1 MAARR
6 GETAS
11 TRRVVAAAFALL
23 VAATIA
29 AVQAADAGS
38 SFMFD
43 LEQATPVLARAT
55 PTVPEADTPRLARR
69 VFLVIIDGLSLNK
82 SYELPFLDELRRRG
96 VDSEAVSHYPTWS
109 RPNYVSILTGVPPV
123 ASGVRT
129 NHHATPVQLDSLMDR
144 ARAAHLRTASATDY
158 DVLPKL
164 FLRRRGSMPDVVRP
178 PVREE
183 LEIEPEHESD
193 IDRIDSVGE
202 PDADLVSPFDDA
214 RYAPWPGGF
223 TESSTELAAGDEELV
238 VLLVGA
244 VDAAGHA
251 HGAASEQYRQAAEGA
266 DHALSRALGHVDLA
280 QDAIIV
286 VADHG
291 HTARGGHGGMEA
303 DVLAVPFIAAGAGIL
318 PGSAP
323 HDARLI
329 DVAPTVAALLGMPAP
344 GHGLGRTLVEITQLS
359 SADRAR
365 RVSADNIRLVATTAI
380 VNAANAR
387 AEVATLENRTA
398 RLALVGAGFLFAL
411 VGGIVLAKRRVLRI
425 DLRTLFVTVPVF
437 FVTYYGLIGVLGQGF
452 SPSGLPAQGHIES
465 GLLHYGLI
473 ATALQLA
480 ANLWWLKRERR
491 LADRLAGA
499 NGIAWL
505 GLAFAMLLAGAVW
518 AVFPP
523 PYVAL
528 PGPMWLVVIPAVEIA
543 VACCAVTF
551 ALTLVVEVIVFAARA
566 WSSPLAAARVTSGRQ
581 SR

>member
-1 MAARR
+1 
-6 GETAS
+6 
-11 TRRVVAAAFALL
+11 
-23 VAATIA
+23 
-29 AVQAADAGS
+29 
-38 SFMFD
+38 MFD
-43 LEQATPVLARAT
+43 LEQATPALARAT
-55 PTVPEADTPRLARR
+55 PTVPDAETPRLARR
-69 VFLVIIDGLSLNK
+69 VYLVIIDGLSLNK
-82 SYELPFLDELRRRG
+82 SFELPFLDELRRRG

-164 FLRRRGSMPDVVRP
+164 FLRERGAEPARVRP
-178 PVREE
+178 PVRELDE
-183 LEIEPEHESD
+183 FETEPIDGDHAIDDDAESGV
-193 IDRIDSVGE
+193 RA

-223 TESSTELAAGDEELV
+223 TEASTELAAGDADLV

-251 HGAASEQYRQAAEGA
+251 HGADSKQYRAAAQGA
-266 DHALSRALGHVDLA
+266 DHALARALGRVDLT
-280 QDAIIV
+280 QDAIIIT
-286 VADHG
+286 ADHG
-291 HTARGGHGGMEA
+291 HTARGGHGGVENA
-303 DVLAVPFIAAGAGIL
+303 VLSVPLIAVGAGIA
-318 PGSAP
+318 PGAVP
-323 HDARLI
+323 RDARLI
-329 DVAPTVAALLGMPAP
+329 DLAPTVSALLGMPAP
-344 GHGLGRTLVEITQLS
+344 GHGIGRTLVEITTLS

-365 RVSADNIRLVATTAI
+365 RVSTDAIRLIATTAI
-380 VNAANAR
+380 VGSANAQ
-387 AEVATLENRTA
+387 AEVATLEHRAA
-398 RLALVGAGFLFAL
+398 RFALVGAGLL
-411 VGGIVLAKRRVLRI
+411 ISVLGGIVLARRRVLRI
-425 DLRTLFVTVPVF
+425 DVRTLFVTVPVF
-437 FVTYYGLIGVLGQGF
+437 FITYYGLIGILGQGF

-551 ALTLVVEVIVFAARA
+551 ALTLAVEVIVFAARA
-566 WSSPLAAARVTSGRQ
+566 WSSPLPTAQV
-581 SR
+581 SRDRS

>member
-1 MAARR
+1 M
-6 GETAS
+6 
-11 TRRVVAAAFALL
+11 VAAAFALL

-29 AVQAADAGS
+29 AIQAADAGS
-38 SFMFD
+38 GFMFD

-55 PTVPEADTPRLARR
+55 PTVPDAGTPRLARR
-69 VFLVIIDGLSLNK
+69 VFVVIIDGLSLNK

-96 VDSEAVSHYPTWS
+96 VDSEATSHYPTWS

-164 FLRRRGSMPDVVRP
+164 FLRRRGSRPDVVRP
-178 PVREE
+178 PVREAE
-183 LEIEPEHESD
+183 D
-193 IDRIDSVGE
+193 IDNAPVEEDATVVPE

-223 TESSTELAAGDEELV
+223 AESGSELAAGDEELV

-251 HGAASEQYRQAAEGA
+251 HGAASKEYRAAAIGA
-266 DHALSRALGHVDLA
+266 DHALSRALGRVDLS

-291 HTARGGHGGMEA
+291 HTARGGHGGIEA
-303 DVLAVPFIAAGAGIL
+303 DVVAVPLVAAGAGIE
-318 PGSAP
+318 PGSVP

-329 DVAPTVAALLGMPAP
+329 DIAPTVAALLGMPAP
-344 GHGLGRTLVEITQLS
+344 GHGLGRTLVEITTLS
-359 SADRAR
+359 PTDRAR
-365 RVSADNIRLVATTAI
+365 RVNADNTRLIVTSTIVA
-380 VNAANAR
+380 AANAQ
-387 AEVATLENRTA
+387 AEVATLEHRAA
-398 RLALVGAGFLFAL
+398 RLALVGAGFVFSIL
-411 VGGIVLAKRRVLRI
+411 GGILLARRRVLRI
-425 DLRTLFVTVPVF
+425 DLRTLLVTVPVF
-437 FVTYYGLIGVLGQGF
+437 FVIYYGLIGLFGQGF

-465 GLLHYGLI
+465 GLLHYGLV

-480 ANLWWLKRERR
+480 VNLWWLKRERR
-491 LADRLAGA
+491 LADRLAEA

-505 GLAFAMLLAGAVW
+505 GLAFAMLLAGAIW

-551 ALTLVVEVIVFAARA
+551 ALTLAVEVIVFAARA
-566 WSSPLAAARVTSGRQ
+566 WSSPLPTARVS
-581 SR
+581 